1 MCGIFAS
8 INYVLKDEQIRL
20 ILRDLKSRGPDA
32 SGVYTNV
39 NLSTTLLHSRLKIV
53 DLDDRSNQPFE
64 YLVGMYVSIME
75 RFII

>member
-32 SGVYTNV
+32 SEY
-39 NLSTTLLHSRLKIV
+39 I
-53 DLDDRSNQPFE
+53 RSK
-64 YLVGMYVSIME
+64 S
-75 RFII
+75 